1 MDELR
6 QRLRLEA
13 LAHCRECSGAMDA
26 AQAALQRLQAD
37 CPSEFCVDRLHLDD
51 EMQRLQAEIDHWRQ
65 NAIDSLS
72 LLLSLAGDETHA
84 ARENGAERA
93 NAMTPPLGEPE
104 RVSPP

>member
-6 QRLRLEA
+6 QRLRSQA

-37 CPSEFCVDRLHLDD
+37 YPAEFCEDRLHLDD

-72 LLLSLAGDETHA
+72 LLLSLAGEEANGGRESA
-84 ARENGAERA
+84 AADGAQVLER
-93 NAMTPPLGEPE
+93 PLAGV
-104 RVSPP
+104 RRM